1 MDIRTSDEDDQIQSS
16 STSTSGK
23 SSTHSDIQSKQAQKS
38 DNIDQEQSTKTD
50 IGTHPSIRK
59 EPLIQRKS
67 YNHDILVIQ
76 TQPPKVKQSTRG
88 NIRLIVL
95 CL

>member
-1 MDIRTSDEDDQIQSS
+1 MDIRTSDEDDQIQHS
-16 STSTSGK
+16 STSTSAK

-38 DNIDQEQSTKTD
+38 DNIDQEQSTKTYT
-50 IGTHPSIRK
+50 GTHPSIRK
-59 EPLIQRKS
+59 EPLIQRKP

-95 CL
+95 CF